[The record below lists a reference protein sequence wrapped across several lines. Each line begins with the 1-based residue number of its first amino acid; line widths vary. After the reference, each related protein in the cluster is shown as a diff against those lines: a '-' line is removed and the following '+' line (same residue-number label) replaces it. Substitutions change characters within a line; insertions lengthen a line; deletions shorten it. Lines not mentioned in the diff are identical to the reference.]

1 MVSLRGETE
10 TLVAHTGGLGW
21 LLQPITCDDFLNS
34 TWGQQSLLIRR
45 DQSDY
50 FQDLPGIDE
59 VDEMITNTM
68 SGGRAFENDASR
80 LVRSDATGCVSE
92 RAFRMTSTGLPDVQ
106 HIYQAYHEG
115 YTLILNGVHRRSSK
129 IANLSRALEASLH
142 HPVGVNMY
150 LTPSHS
156 QGFDLHTDDHDV
168 FVLQLHGTKVWH
180 VANAGTLSPLAER
193 STRPLEHSDLQTL
206 ALRPGDVL
214 YIPRGY
220 AHRAQA
226 AAASSLHLT
235 VGIHAFRWADLMTET
250 IRLLSD
256 ENSEF
261 GGALSPGFLDQEID
275 LEVVEKLGNHLVQAL
290 LDESLARRA
299 KESLGT
305 RLISSGK
312 AASAGHFRS
321 LDRILQLTHD
331 SFVRRTRV
339 MYHRIRSK
347 SSEVAIEFDGNFV
360 SGPPFLENALLFIA
374 EHEIFQVDG
383 LPEIGTFPP
392 SAKIELVSRLIREG
406 FLTLADDA
414 LEDNYET

>member
-1 MVSLRGETE
+1 MVSLRGKTE
-10 TLVAHTGGLGW
+10 TPVAHTGGLAW
-21 LLQPITCDDFLNS
+21 LLHPIACDDFLNS

-50 FQDLPGIDE
+50 FQDIPGIDE
-59 VDEMITNTM
+59 VDEMITTTM
-68 SGGRAFENDASR
+68 SGRLAFEDDASR
-80 LVRSDATGCVSE
+80 LVRTDAKGCVSQ
-92 RAFRMTSTGLPDVQ
+92 RAFRITSTGLPDVQ

-115 YTLILNGVHRRSSK
+115 YTIILNGVHRRSSK
-129 IANLSRALEASLH
+129 IANLSQALEASLH

-168 FVLQLHGTKVWH
+168 FVLQLHGTKIWH
-180 VANAGTLSPLAER
+180 VANAGALSPLVER
-193 STRPLEHSDLQTL
+193 STRPLEHPKLRTL
-206 ALRPGDVL
+206 ELRPGDVL

-235 VGIHAFRWADLMTET
+235 IGIHAFCWADLLTE
-250 IRLLSD
+250 ILRLLSD

-261 GGALSPGFLDQEID
+261 DGALSPGFLNQEVD
-275 LEVVEKLGNHLVQAL
+275 LEVVERLGNQVVQAL

-305 RLISSGK
+305 RLIGSGK
-312 AASAGHFRS
+312 AVSGGHFRA
-321 LDRILQLTHD
+321 LDRVSQLTHD

-339 MYHRIRSK
+339 MYHRIRSNP
-347 SSEVAIEFDGNFV
+347 SEVAIEFDGNFV

-374 EHEIFQVDG
+374 EREIFQVGG

-406 FLTLADDA
+406 FLTFADDT
-414 LEDNYET
+414 LEDNYGT